1 MEAGGFLRSTPPEIN
16 WKIEAWNE
24 CQARNDRDIYELGTL
39 VFLAQNN
46 PKHFPKS
53 LSKFRPSRTV
63 EKLDDRDKQ
72 AMKEEGAKI
81 GMRVPV

>member
-1 MEAGGFLRSTPPEIN
+1 MDAEAFLRSTPPEIN
-16 WKIEAWNE
+16 WKIDAWNE
-24 CQARNDRDIYELGTL
+24 SQARNDRDIYELGTL

-53 LSKFRPSRTV
+53 LSKFRPSRII
-63 EKLDDRDKQ
+63 EKSDARKRQ